1 MPLKVPKNLFEA
13 AIGNGT
19 VRRFRDFALV
29 VLDGEGALCV
39 PNDVWL
45 PAASWALSRAPSGN
59 RLRDRFQL
67 LSRLDIL
74 VTRRG
79 TAVISTTGAHL
90 RLARLR
96 DVMKREGLDVQE
108 WNFPPKSVLDQAL
121 NPEAPPRA
129 EDETAAAPEVTGEAL
144 PESDA
149 ETHSETEPDH
159 DAIAET
165 DPVDGGADAGASDA
179 ER

>member
-96 DVMKREGLDVQE
+96 DVMKREGLDLQE
-108 WNFPPKSVLDQAL
+108 WNFPPKAVLDQAL
-121 NPEAPPRA
+121 NPEAPSRPDDKRA
-129 EDETAAAPEVTGEAL
+129 GAPTPDPGAAATAADTARMPTGDGDGGV
-144 PESDA
+144 DA
-149 ETHSETEPDH
+149 ASTGTSETP
-159 DAIAET
+159 
-165 DPVDGGADAGASDA
+165 
-179 ER
+179 R